1 MEIAL
6 ITSKENREIKFDF
19 PWHNSRSRTI
29 SVGLKEFMF
38 DNFIENVDD
47 KFTIHISE
55 KKKDSE
61 KVLHRVL
68 IEQGNYEIK
77 ELLSLINQ
85 QLDKF
90 NDKIKFG
97 HLKHSGKVYVDN
109 SSKYFVTLSES
120 AKNFLKLPLVIPP
133 EKTIKAQE
141 IFEVLP
147 TDQVFVRV
155 KNISSSIHTNT
166 QDKGSIKFRQEPI
179 LFVTP
184 ITNDFGQKKIV
195 LVPNEPVFHDFFNP
209 SLKDI
214 EISITDVQGK
224 LINLK
229 NIKLTL
235 YFKKG

>member
-6 ITSKENREIKFDF
+6 ITSKENREIKFEF

-47 KFTIHISE
+47 RFRIHISE
-55 KKKDSE
+55 KKKDVE
-61 KVLHRVL
+61 KVLHRVI
-68 IEQGNYEIK
+68 IEQGSYEIK
-77 ELLSLINQ
+77 ELLALINQ
-85 QLDKF
+85 QLDKY
-90 NDKIKFG
+90 NEKIKFG
-97 HLKHSGKVYVDN
+97 HLKHSGKVFVDN

-133 EKTIKAQE
+133 EKIIKAQD

-166 QDKGSIKFRQEPI
+166 QDKGSI

-195 LVPNEPVFHDFFNP
+195 LVPNEPVFHEFFNS
-209 SLKDI
+209 SLKEI
-214 EISITDVQGK
+214 EISITDEQGK

>member
-6 ITSKENREIKFDF
+6 ITSKDNQEIKFDF

-47 KFTIHISE
+47 RFTIHISE

-61 KVLHRVL
+61 KVLHRVI
-68 IEQGNYEIK
+68 IEQGNYEIQ
-77 ELLSLINQ
+77 EILTLINQ
-85 QLDKF
+85 QLDKYSE
-90 NDKIKFG
+90 KIKFG
-97 HLKHSGKVYVDN
+97 HLKHSGKVFVDN
-109 SSKYFVTLSES
+109 SSKYFITLSDS
-120 AKNFLKLPLVIPP
+120 AKNFMKLPQVITP
-133 EKTIKAQE
+133 ERTIKAQE

-147 TDQVFVRV
+147 SDQVFVRV

-166 QDKGSIKFRQEPI
+166 QDKGSV

-184 ITNDFGQKKIV
+184 ITNNFGQKKIV

-214 EISITDVQGK
+214 EITITDENGK